1 MKKSTKMIISISFL
15 VILVSV
21 AGIFMKINHDKK
33 VAQNLFIEYAILHEL
48 PVYGNID
55 DVRYW
60 LDEQGYEY
68 RYDELNRQVNR
79 GETAEGWSFDVSE
92 TQNGIVMFCSWN
104 KHNIDIVRDN
114 CLVQLEEFYG
124 QPTRMND
131 RCAWYT
137 DGTSVLGLFFSKK
150 SVYFQLGCY
159 SDMNQYL

>member
-92 TQNGIVMFCSWN
+92 TQNGIVMFC
-104 KHNIDIVRDN
+104 
-114 CLVQLEEFYG
+114 
-124 QPTRMND
+124 
-131 RCAWYT
+131 
-137 DGTSVLGLFFSKK
+137 
-150 SVYFQLGCY
+150 
-159 SDMNQYL
+159 DMNQYL